1 MPALPLSNAPSYE
14 VSGRWLRCERWGSP
28 GGMKFLSGYSPDD
41 PKPLGGYAG
50 LTAVWGGAVTAF
62 VVSQRKAGRPLP
74 HQVPLA
80 DLALLTAGT
89 YKLSRLITKDR
100 VMAFARA
107 PFTRYQGD
115 ADRPS
120 EVSEEARGEG
130 LQYSIG
136 ELLVCPYCISQW
148 VGAGLLA
155 VYVRDPALGRSAA
168 TLLTI
173 VAGSDFLH
181 QAWAA
186 VDKRA

>member
-1 MPALPLSNAPSYE
+1 
-14 VSGRWLRCERWGSP
+14 
-28 GGMKFLSGYSPDD
+28 MKFLSGYSADD
-41 PKPLGGYAG
+41 PKPLSSYAAM
-50 LTAVWGGAVTAF
+50 TTVWASAVTTF
-62 VVSQRKAGRPLP
+62 VVSQRRSGRPFP
-74 HQVPLA
+74 SRVPVA
-80 DLALLTAGT
+80 DMALLTAGT

-107 PFTRYQGD
+107 PFTRYQGE

-130 LQYSIG
+130 IQLAIG

-155 VYVRDPALGRSAA
+155 AYMREPDVTRSAA
-168 TLLTI
+168 MLLTI

>member
-1 MPALPLSNAPSYE
+1 
-14 VSGRWLRCERWGSP
+14 
-28 GGMKFLSGYSPDD
+28 MKFLSRYSPDD

-50 LTAVWGGAVTAF
+50 LSAVWAGAVTAF
-62 VVSQRKAGRPLP
+62 VVAQRRSGRPFP
-74 HQVPLA
+74 QHVPVA
-80 DLALLTAGT
+80 DMALLTAGT

-107 PFTRYQGD
+107 PFTRYQGE

-120 EVSEEARGEG
+120 EVEETARGRG
-130 LQYSIG
+130 LQHSIG
-136 ELLVCPYCISQW
+136 ELMICPYCISQW

-155 VYVRDPALGRSAA
+155 GYIRDPDLGRSAA
-168 TLLTI
+168 MLLTI

-181 QAWAA
+181 EAWAA

>member
-1 MPALPLSNAPSYE
+1 MKSLSE
-14 VSGRWLRCERWGSP
+14 
-28 GGMKFLSGYSPDD
+28 YSPDQ
-41 PKPLGGYAG
+41 PVPLGGYAG
-50 LTAVWGGAVTAF
+50 LTAVWAGAAATF
-62 VVSQRKAGRPLP
+62 VIAQRRSGRPFP
-74 HQVPLA
+74 DRPPIA

-100 VMAFARA
+100 VLSFARA

-120 EVSEEARGEG
+120 EVDERARGHG
-130 LQYSIG
+130 LQHAIG

-148 VGAGLLA
+148 VGGGLLA
-155 VYVRDPALGRSAA
+155 AYIRDPELGRCAA
-168 TLLTI
+168 MLLTI

>member
-1 MPALPLSNAPSYE
+1 M
-14 VSGRWLRCERWGSP
+14 R
-28 GGMKFLSGYSPDD
+28 FLSEYSPDE
-41 PKPLGGYAG
+41 PMPLGGYAG
-50 LTAVWGGAVTAF
+50 LTAVWSGALATF
-62 VVSQRKAGRPLP
+62 VISRRRSGRPFP
-74 HQVPLA
+74 DRVPIG

-100 VMAFARA
+100 VMSFVRA
-107 PFTRYQGD
+107 PFTRYNGE

-120 EVSEEARGEG
+120 EVNEEARGRG
-130 LQYSIG
+130 LQHAIG

-148 VGAGLLA
+148 VGGGLLA
-155 VYVRDPALGRSAA
+155 AYIRDPELGRAGA
-168 TLLTI
+168 MLLTI

>member
-1 MPALPLSNAPSYE
+1 
-14 VSGRWLRCERWGSP
+14 
-28 GGMKFLSGYSPDD
+28 MKFLSEYSPDD
-41 PKPLGGYAG
+41 PMPLGGYAG
-50 LTAVWGGAVTAF
+50 LTAVWAGAAATF
-62 VVSQRKAGRPLP
+62 VISRRRSGRSFPDR
-74 HQVPLA
+74 VPLG

-100 VMAFARA
+100 VMSFARA

-120 EVSEEARGEG
+120 EVNEQARGHG
-130 LQYSIG
+130 LQHSIG

-148 VGAGLLA
+148 VGGGLLA
-155 VYVRDPALGRSAA
+155 TYIHDPELGRCAA
-168 TLLTI
+168 MLLTI

-186 VDKRA
+186 VDNRA

>member
-1 MPALPLSNAPSYE
+1 
-14 VSGRWLRCERWGSP
+14 
-28 GGMKFLSGYSPDD
+28 MKFLSEYSPDD
-41 PKPLGGYAG
+41 PMPLGGYAG
-50 LTAVWGGAVTAF
+50 LTAVWAGAAATF
-62 VVSQRKAGRPLP
+62 VISRRRSGRSFPDR
-74 HQVPLA
+74 VPLG

-100 VMAFARA
+100 VMSFARA

-120 EVSEEARGEG
+120 EVNEQARGHG
-130 LQYSIG
+130 LQHSIG

-148 VGAGLLA
+148 VGGGLLA
-155 VYVRDPALGRSAA
+155 TYIHDPELGRCAA
-168 TLLTI
+168 MLLTI

>member
-1 MPALPLSNAPSYE
+1 
-14 VSGRWLRCERWGSP
+14 
-28 GGMKFLSGYSPDD
+28 MKFLSRYSPDD
-41 PKPLGGYAG
+41 PKPLGAYAG
-50 LTAVWGGAVTAF
+50 LTAVWAGGVTAF
-62 VVSQRKAGRPLP
+62 VVAQRRSGRPFP
-74 HQVPLA
+74 NRVPA
-80 DLALLTAGT
+80 GDLALLTAGT

-100 VMAFARA
+100 VMAFVRA
-107 PFTRYQGD
+107 PFTRYEGE

-120 EVSEEARGEG
+120 EVSEEPRGEG
-130 LQYSIG
+130 LQHSIG

-155 VYVRDPALGRSAA
+155 AYVRDPDLARSAA
-168 TLLTI
+168 VLLTI

>member
-1 MPALPLSNAPSYE
+1 
-14 VSGRWLRCERWGSP
+14 
-28 GGMKFLSGYSPDD
+28 MKFLSGYSPDD
-41 PKPLGGYAG
+41 PKPLRSYAS
-50 LTAVWGGAVTAF
+50 LSTVWAGAVTTF
-62 VVSQRKAGRPLP
+62 VVSQRRSGRPFP
-74 HQVPLA
+74 ARVPIA
-80 DLALLTAGT
+80 DVALLTAGT

-107 PFTRYQGD
+107 PFTRYQGE

-130 LQYSIG
+130 MQLAIG

-155 VYVRDPALGRSAA
+155 AYMREPDITRSA
-168 TLLTI
+168 TMLLTI

>member
-1 MPALPLSNAPSYE
+1 
-14 VSGRWLRCERWGSP
+14 
-28 GGMKFLSGYSPDD
+28 MKFLSEYSPDE
-41 PKPLGGYAG
+41 PVPLGGYAG
-50 LTAVWGGAVTAF
+50 LTALWAGAAATF
-62 VVSQRKAGRPLP
+62 VISRRRSGRPFP
-74 HQVPLA
+74 DRVPLA

-100 VMAFARA
+100 VMSFARA

-120 EVSEEARGEG
+120 EVNEQARGHG
-130 LQYSIG
+130 LQHSIG

-148 VGAGLLA
+148 VGGGLLA
-155 VYVRDPALGRSAA
+155 AYIRDPELGRSAA
-168 TLLTI
+168 MLLTI

>member
-1 MPALPLSNAPSYE
+1 M
-14 VSGRWLRCERWGSP
+14 R
-28 GGMKFLSGYSPDD
+28 FLSEYSPDE
-41 PKPLGGYAG
+41 PMPLGGYAG
-50 LTAVWGGAVTAF
+50 LTAVWSGALATF
-62 VVSQRKAGRPLP
+62 VISRRRSGRPFP
-74 HQVPLA
+74 DRVPIG

-100 VMAFARA
+100 VMSFVRA
-107 PFTRYQGD
+107 PFTRYNGE

-120 EVSEEARGEG
+120 EVNEEARGRG
-130 LQYSIG
+130 LQHSIG

-148 VGAGLLA
+148 VGGGLLA
-155 VYVRDPALGRSAA
+155 AYIRDPELGRAA
-168 TLLTI
+168 AMLLTI

>member
-1 MPALPLSNAPSYE
+1 
-14 VSGRWLRCERWGSP
+14 
-28 GGMKFLSGYSPDD
+28 MKFLSGYSPDE
-41 PKPLGGYAG
+41 PIPLGGYAG
-50 LTAVWGGAVTAF
+50 LSIVWGGAVAAF
-62 VVSQRKAGRPLP
+62 AIRQRKAGRPFP
-74 HQVPLA
+74 DHVPMA
-80 DLALLTAGT
+80 DLALLSAGT

-100 VMAFARA
+100 VLSFARA
-107 PFTRYQGD
+107 PFTRYQGE

-130 LQYSIG
+130 LQRSIG

-148 VGAGLLA
+148 VGAGLFAAYL
-155 VYVRDPALGRSAA
+155 RDPDLGRSAA
-168 TLLTI
+168 MLLTM

>member
-1 MPALPLSNAPSYE
+1 ME
-14 VSGRWLRCERWGSP
+14 
-28 GGMKFLSGYSPDD
+28 FLSGYSPDD
-41 PKPLGGYAG
+41 PKPLRSYAAM
-50 LTAVWGGAVTAF
+50 TTVWASAVTTF
-62 VVSQRKAGRPLP
+62 VVSQHRSGRPFP
-74 HQVPLA
+74 SRVPIA
-80 DLALLTAGT
+80 DMALLTAGT

-100 VMAFARA
+100 VMAFARG

-130 LQYSIG
+130 MQLAIG

-155 VYVRDPALGRSAA
+155 AYMREPDVTRSAA
-168 TLLTI
+168 MLLTI

>member
-1 MPALPLSNAPSYE
+1 
-14 VSGRWLRCERWGSP
+14 
-28 GGMKFLSGYSPDD
+28 MKFLSGYSPDD
-41 PKPLGGYAG
+41 PKPLAGYAG

-62 VVSQRKAGRPLP
+62 VVSQRRAGRPLP

-155 VYVRDPALGRSAA
+155 AYVRDPDLARSAA
-168 TLLTI
+168 MLLPI
-173 VAGSDFLH
+173 VAGSDFLY
-181 QAWAA
+181 QAWAS
-186 VDKRA
+186 VDKPA

>member
-1 MPALPLSNAPSYE
+1 
-14 VSGRWLRCERWGSP
+14 
-28 GGMKFLSGYSPDD
+28 MKFLSEYSPDD
-41 PKPLGGYAG
+41 PMPLGGYAG
-50 LTAVWGGAVTAF
+50 LTAVWAGAAATF
-62 VVSQRKAGRPLP
+62 VISRRRSGRSFPDR
-74 HQVPLA
+74 VPLG

-100 VMAFARA
+100 VMSFARA

-115 ADRPS
+115 AERPS
-120 EVSEEARGEG
+120 EVNEQARGHG
-130 LQYSIG
+130 LQHSIG

-148 VGAGLLA
+148 VGGGLLA
-155 VYVRDPALGRSAA
+155 TYIHDPELGRCAA
-168 TLLTI
+168 MLLTI

>member
-1 MPALPLSNAPSYE
+1 MKAWLS
-14 VSGRWLRCERWGSP
+14 
-28 GGMKFLSGYSPDD
+28 
-41 PKPLGGYAG
+41 AG
-50 LTAVWGGAVTAF
+50 GGASSGL
-62 VVSQRKAGRPLP
+62 VVEDAETGEVVCAQAADTPRPLASNTKLFTTSAA
-74 HQVPLA
+74 LA
-80 DLALLTAGT
+80 KLGPETTIATKLLTDGAIEALLTAGT

-107 PFTRYQGD
+107 PFTRYQGE

-130 LQYSIG
+130 IQLAIG

-155 VYVRDPALGRSAA
+155 AYMREPDVTRSAA
-168 TLLTI
+168 MLLTI

>member
-1 MPALPLSNAPSYE
+1 
-14 VSGRWLRCERWGSP
+14 
-28 GGMKFLSGYSPDD
+28 MKILSGYSPDD
-41 PKPLGGYAG
+41 PKPLAGYAG
-50 LTAVWGGAVTAF
+50 LTAAWGGAVTAV
-62 VVSQRKAGRPLP
+62 VVSQRRAGRPLP
-74 HQVPLA
+74 RVPLA

-100 VMAFARA
+100 VMAFARG
-107 PFTRYQGD
+107 PFTRYQGE

-120 EVSEEARGEG
+120 EVSEGARGKG
-130 LQYSIG
+130 MQLAIG

-155 VYVRDPALGRSAA
+155 VYVRDPDLGRSAA
-168 TLLTI
+168 MLLTI

>member
-1 MPALPLSNAPSYE
+1 MKSLSE
-14 VSGRWLRCERWGSP
+14 
-28 GGMKFLSGYSPDD
+28 YSPDQ
-41 PKPLGGYAG
+41 PVPLGGYAG
-50 LTAVWGGAVTAF
+50 LTAVWAGAAATF
-62 VVSQRKAGRPLP
+62 VIARRRSGRPFP
-74 HQVPLA
+74 DRVPIA

-100 VMAFARA
+100 VLSFARA

-120 EVSEEARGEG
+120 EVNEQARGHG
-130 LQYSIG
+130 LQHAIG
-136 ELLVCPYCISQW
+136 ELLVCPYCLSQW
-148 VGAGLLA
+148 VGGGLLA
-155 VYVRDPALGRSAA
+155 AYIRDPELGRCAA
-168 TLLTI
+168 MLLTI

>member
-1 MPALPLSNAPSYE
+1 
-14 VSGRWLRCERWGSP
+14 
-28 GGMKFLSGYSPDD
+28 MKFLSRYSPND

-50 LTAVWGGAVTAF
+50 LTAVWAGAVTAF
-62 VVSQRKAGRPLP
+62 VIAERKSGRPFP
-74 HQVPLA
+74 ERVPVA
-80 DLALLTAGT
+80 DMALLTAGT

-107 PFTRYQGD
+107 PFTRYQGE

-120 EVSEEARGEG
+120 EVNEEARGNG

-148 VGAGLLA
+148 VASGLLA
-155 VYVRDPALGRSAA
+155 AYIRDPELGRSAA
-168 TLLTI
+168 MLLTI

>member
-1 MPALPLSNAPSYE
+1 
-14 VSGRWLRCERWGSP
+14 
-28 GGMKFLSGYSPDD
+28 MKFLSEYSPDD
-41 PKPLGGYAG
+41 PKPLRSYAAM
-50 LTAVWGGAVTAF
+50 TTVWAGAVTAF
-62 VVSQRKAGRPLP
+62 VVSQRRSGRPFP
-74 HQVPLA
+74 AGVPIA
-80 DLALLTAGT
+80 DVALLTAGT

-107 PFTRYQGD
+107 PFTRYQGE

-120 EVSEEARGEG
+120 EVSEEASGEG
-130 LQYSIG
+130 MQHAIG

-155 VYVRDPALGRSAA
+155 AYVREPDLTRSAA
-168 TLLTI
+168 MLLTI

>member
-1 MPALPLSNAPSYE
+1 MQ
-14 VSGRWLRCERWGSP
+14 
-28 GGMKFLSGYSPDD
+28 FLSEYSPDE
-41 PKPLGGYAG
+41 PMPLGGYAG
-50 LTAVWGGAVTAF
+50 LTAVWAGAVATF
-62 VVSQRKAGRPLP
+62 VISRRRAGRPFP
-74 HQVPLA
+74 ERVPLG

-100 VMAFARA
+100 VMSFARA
-107 PFTRYQGD
+107 PFTRYKGE

-120 EVSEEARGEG
+120 EVSEVARGEG
-130 LQYSIG
+130 LQHSIG

-148 VGAGLLA
+148 VGGGLLA
-155 VYVRDPALGRSAA
+155 TYIRDPELGRSAA
-168 TLLTI
+168 MLLTI